1 MRHGLQGIIPGHYSL
16 VAITQYSDGK
26 KVNMLAVQARNEKG
40 QVERKRK
47 SRPEQQTSYRRT
59 YKNQIFF
66 WFTSEAFLKRP
77 ISLKSS
83 LLHPFSTRKSES
95 KSSTKKGLLYTL
107 DESCKEHFK
116 CLSLDTLL

>member
-1 MRHGLQGIIPGHYSL
+1 
-16 VAITQYSDGK
+16 
-26 KVNMLAVQARNEKG
+26 MLAVQARNEKG